1 MARTGTG
8 SLLALVGCAALV
20 LGGCGLM
27 GGGATTPPRQLQL
40 NRDTPEKA
48 YEYFKEMARANQTGA
63 EWDTFSPNF
72 KRMLN
77 QAVGRNVDLGD
88 YNLARGTVATNSQ
101 ADMQLLLNSTLVGVQ
116 YTNDARTEALVT
128 ISAGGKSISPK
139 FVRLT
144 RWEVQLKGEDD
155 PYTDFVSSAGQ
166 VTRIGPDGSITVM
179 IRPPQYTAD
188 FLRSVRPEQVDAV
201 RVEAQWYV
209 DDFGGLDALVG
220 ESAAGEGTQQPAPQ
234 PTPQPRPREAIPGTG
249 PSPTPLPPS
258 GGGFGSP
265 DGSPPTGFGS
275 PDGGSSGGFGS
286 PDGSG
291 FGSPDG

>member
-1 MARTGTG
+1 MAPIHSR
-8 SLLALVGCAALV
+8 SLAALV
-20 LGGCGLM
+20 ACAAFFFSGCGLL
-27 GGGATTPPRQLQL
+27 GGGSTTPPRQLQL

-48 YEYFKEMARANQTGA
+48 YEYFKEMARSNQTGA

-77 QAVGRNVDLGD
+77 QSVGRNVDLGD

-116 YTNDARTEALVT
+116 YTNADQTEALVS
-128 ISAGGKSISPK
+128 ISAGGKTITPK

-155 PYTDFVSSAGQ
+155 PYTDFVASAGQ
-166 VTRIGPDGSITVM
+166 VTRIGPDGTVSVV

-188 FLRSVRPEQVDAV
+188 FIRSIRPEQIDAV
-201 RVEAQWYV
+201 RLEAQWYV

-220 ESAAGEGTQQPAPQ
+220 ESAAGDGGEQPQAQPQ
-234 PTPQPRPREAIPGTG
+234 PTRPGQAIPGTG
-249 PSPTPLPPS
+249 PSPTPLPPA
-258 GGGFGSP
+258 GG
-265 DGSPPTGFGS
+265 GFGS

-286 PDGSG
+286 PDGGSGGG
-291 FGSPDG
+291 FGSPDGGGFGSPDG

>member
-1 MARTGTG
+1 MARIHRA
-8 SLLALVGCAALV
+8 SLLGLVACTALL
-20 LGGCGLM
+20 LGGCGLL
-27 GGGATTPPRQLQL
+27 GGGSTTPPRQLQL

-77 QAVGRNVDLGD
+77 QTVGRNVDLGD

-101 ADMQLLLNSTLVGVQ
+101 EDMQLLLNSQLIGVQ
-116 YTNDARTEALVT
+116 YTNADQTEALVS
-128 ISAGGKSISPK
+128 ISAGGKTVTPK

-166 VTRIGPDGSITVM
+166 VTRVGPDGTVTVV

-188 FLRSVRPEQVDAV
+188 FMRTIRPEQIDAV
-201 RVEAQWYV
+201 RIEAQWYV

-220 ESAAGEGTQQPAPQ
+220 ESASGDGAPQ
-234 PTPQPRPREAIPGTG
+234 PQPQPTRPPNAREAIPGTG
-249 PSPTPLPPS
+249 PSPTPLPPA
-258 GGGFGSP
+258 GG
-265 DGSPPTGFGS
+265 GFGS

-286 PDGSG
+286 PDGGG